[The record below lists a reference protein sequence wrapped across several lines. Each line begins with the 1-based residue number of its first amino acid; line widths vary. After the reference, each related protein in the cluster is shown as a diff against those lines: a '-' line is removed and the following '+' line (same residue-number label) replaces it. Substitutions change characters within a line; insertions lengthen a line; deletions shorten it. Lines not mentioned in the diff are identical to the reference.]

1 MTDRKVFSF
10 NLAKQTDE
18 LKKLIT
24 EHPDYPIVV
33 LAGEEANG
41 GDYSWM
47 YCSDISF
54 GVSEILDCETPY
66 DNEYVCCD
74 REEFD
79 ERLEDWLWDEMRYE
93 DGAGD
98 GVGPSEEEFQA
109 KLKEEKEKYEPYW
122 KKVIVIYASN

>member
-1 MTDRKVFSF
+1 MNDKKVFQL
-10 NLAKQTDE
+10 NLATHTDE
-18 LKKLIT
+18 LKKLIS

-54 GVSEILDCETPY
+54 GVMEILDCECPY
-66 DNEYVCCD
+66 DDEYVCAD
-74 REEFD
+74 RQEFD
-79 ERLEDWLWDEMRYE
+79 ERLEDWLWDEMCYE

-98 GVGPSEEEFQA
+98 GVEPSEEVFQA
-109 KLKEEKEKYEPYW
+109 KLKEEKDKYEPYW
-122 KKVIVIYASN
+122 KKAIAIYASN